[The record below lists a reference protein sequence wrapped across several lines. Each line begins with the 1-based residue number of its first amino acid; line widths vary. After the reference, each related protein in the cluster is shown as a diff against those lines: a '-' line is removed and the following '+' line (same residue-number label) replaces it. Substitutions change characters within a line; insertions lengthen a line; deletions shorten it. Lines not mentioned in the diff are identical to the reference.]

1 MAKSKNQTNHSAPA
15 TMIHSIGEL
24 NRVLRALAV
33 QSVGRAMQIQS
44 QTITNASVSYISWLE
59 RLGGLFFL
67 RCTAPSQSR
76 EPPDGNHDTKR
87 AADRTPAE
95 ANLSPPIRRTTAH
108 TLSTKRKTGPVA
120 KRRDSPKRSRRT
132 KR

>member
-1 MAKSKNQTNHSAPA
+1 MAESKNQTNQSAPA
-15 TMIHSIGEL
+15 TMIYSIGEL

-67 RCTAPSQSR
+67 RTAPSQSR
-76 EPPDGNHDTKR
+76 EPHDGNHDTKR